1 MHMLAEE
8 IPVLK
13 NTLSSAE
20 DHVDKIVK
28 TLSYFKVFSYPL
40 TMEQLYLFYPVKL
53 TFHDFQ
59 QLLSH
64 CIAKGIVHEYLGYLS
79 LYPALP
85 SINTRLLS
93 EIAHGKIWKSALR
106 NARLIHRFPFVLSV
120 SISGSCAKGVF
131 PKDADV
137 DFFII
142 TQPGKLWLCRTLLIL
157 YKKIFRANSH
167 RFFCINYLIASDA
180 REIPDKN
187 LFTAIELATLVNITG
202 KEIFTEFEKA
212 NSWYRQYLPNHKG
225 PVISECP
232 DPPKYFVFR
241 WLEQLSPDGLVCKAD
256 DFLLRLS
263 HRFRKRKF
271 NKMDKEEFSLNLRT
285 LKSVSK
291 HHPRGFQY
299 KVLQRME
306 EIYKQVALP

>member
-1 MHMLAEE
+1 MLVEE
-8 IPVLK
+8 THTVRNIF
-13 NTLSSAE
+13 TSAE
-20 DHVDKIVK
+20 VDVDLIIK

-40 TMEQLYLFYPVKL
+40 TRDQLYLFYPCHIES
-53 TFHDFQ
+53 HDFQ
-59 QLLSH
+59 RLLRY
-64 CIAKGIVHEYLGYLS
+64 CIENGIVHEYLGYLS
-79 LYPALP
+79 LYPSLP
-85 SINTRLLS
+85 SINNRLLS
-93 EIAHGKIWKSALR
+93 EIAHRKIWKSAVQ

-142 TQPGKLWLCRTLLIL
+142 TQPGKLWLCRTLLVL

-202 KEIFTEFEKA
+202 KEIFSDFEKA

-225 PVISECP
+225 PVISVCP
-232 DPPKYFVFR
+232 DPKKYFVFR
-241 WLEQLSPDGLVCKAD
+241 WLEQLKPDGLLGKTD
-256 DFLLRLS
+256 DLLLRLS
-263 HRFRKRKF
+263 HSFRKRKF
-271 NKMDKEEFSLNLRT
+271 NNMDKEQFNLNLRT